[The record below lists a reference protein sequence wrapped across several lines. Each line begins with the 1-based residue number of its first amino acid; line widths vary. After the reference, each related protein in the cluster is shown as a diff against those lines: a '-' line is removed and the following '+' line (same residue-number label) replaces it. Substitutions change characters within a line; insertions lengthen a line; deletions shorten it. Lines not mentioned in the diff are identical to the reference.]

1 MAVTGEQGYSSQG
14 KTAVK
19 RVFEPFNQ
27 GDYPLALVGQSV
39 EISKGQDSGVPYV
52 KASFVARGTAL
63 AEGQKDRRVFHSFF
77 LSIDPSPKGNVAIES
92 ADQMLGLARSL
103 GQELEFTGDDIINVT
118 GTTKAG
124 EEYETRLI
132 DPRVAKEWLMQQDGL
147 EVMGH
152 VKVRRGQMD
161 KKTNK
166 KYDDKNEIAYF
177 IESDTAVATPV
188 EEEEPLPTSIR
199 KAANGKA
206 NGAKNGKAKR

>member
-14 KTAVK
+14 KAAVK
-19 RVFEPFNQ
+19 RIFEPFNQ

-52 KASFVARGTAL
+52 KASFVARGTAME
-63 AEGQKDRRVFHSFF
+63 EGQKDRRVFHSFL

-92 ADQMLGLARSL
+92 AEQMLGLARAL

-118 GTTKAG
+118 GTNKNG
-124 EEYETRLI
+124 EEYETRVI
-132 DPRVAKEWLMQQDGL
+132 DPRVAKEWLMTQDGI

-152 VKVRRGQMD
+152 VKIRRGQMN
-161 KKTNK
+161 KQTNT

-177 IESDTAVATPV
+177 IESDTQQAPVV
-188 EEEEPLPTSIR
+188 EEEEAPTPIR
-199 KAANGKA
+199 KTANGKA